1 MNITFT
7 KIVGFFTGA
16 IITYLLANLLRFTV
30 LAFMASP
37 KDKLSFSDLFWWWD
51 QFTSPTGSILLC
63 TIVGG
68 LCGAKWLHQYIL
80 NQSITK

>member
-1 MNITFT
+1 
-7 KIVGFFTGA
+7 
-16 IITYLLANLLRFTV
+16 V